1 MALAALAALGRGA
14 GAAPEMS
21 QPLDDEWSAKSLEAL
36 AGGDIGAL
44 GEQLR
49 ALPPELLQQA
59 IQTAHELGNRAF
71 KDKAYYEAIEQYT
84 STLTGDPQRVAA
96 WSNRAACFTAT
107 KQHDKA
113 LRDAQTCVRLKP
125 DWPQAHYRLG
135 RALLGIGGDRTG
147 EAVAAFAKGCGL
159 DPNNAEMQKW
169 HRQAHA
175 AWKDHVLS
183 TGKVPK
189 PRSFDSQAFDKMVKE
204 HEAEE
209 KVANDAIEQQ
219 AAVDNMQFE
228 RPDGT
233 IMSKKEAEAMLTGQD
248 PNAGPRGDQYK
259 ATFDTALLQGV
270 GADDMEDD
278 AEQTEAAKREYVAA
292 EKFEGMREG
301 FVFTTGPRGL
311 GYYTDL
317 GPEAAG
323 APGLSTADDVAQTK
337 RKATHRDSAA
347 VKALRSYMQDVS
359 ELQVP
364 TWQVRLDLRACTVLA
379 VHCIASGAALMNALY
394 GNLRLTVSTAAPAIW
409 GVAACVEKPC
419 CLPLSSPC
427 YAITVL
433 RARHAHLIRS

>member
-1 MALAALAALGRGA
+1 
-14 GAAPEMS
+14 MS
-21 QPLDDEWSAKSLEAL
+21 GVVDDEWSAKSVEAL
-36 AGGDIGAL
+36 SSGDIGTL
-44 GEQLR
+44 SEQLR

-71 KDKAYYEAIEQYT
+71 KDKAYYEAIDQYT

-113 LRDAQTCVRLKP
+113 LRDAEMCIRLKP
-125 DWPQAHYRLG
+125 DWPKAHYRLG
-135 RALLGIGGDRTG
+135 RALLGIGGDRTA

-175 AWKDHVLS
+175 AWKDHVTS
-183 TGKVPK
+183 TGKAPK

-209 KVANDAIEQQ
+209 KVISDAMEQQ
-219 AAVDNMQFE
+219 EAVDNMQFE
-228 RPDGT
+228 KPDGT

-248 PNAGPRGDQYK
+248 PNAGPRGDKYK
-259 ATFDTALLQGV
+259 ATFDTALLHGV
-270 GADDMEDD
+270 GAADDDD
-278 AEQTEAAKREYVAA
+278 DDTAEVEATKREYVAA
-292 EKFEGMREG
+292 ERFEGVREG
-301 FVFTTGPRGL
+301 YVFTTGAQGL
-311 GYYTDL
+311 GYYTDM

-323 APGLSTADDVAQTK
+323 APGLSGADDVAKTK
-337 RKATHRDSAA
+337 RRATHRDSAA

-364 TWQVRLDLRACTVLA
+364 TWQVRLV
-379 VHCIASGAALMNALY
+379 
-394 GNLRLTVSTAAPAIW
+394 
-409 GVAACVEKPC
+409 
-419 CLPLSSPC
+419 
-427 YAITVL
+427 
-433 RARHAHLIRS
+433 